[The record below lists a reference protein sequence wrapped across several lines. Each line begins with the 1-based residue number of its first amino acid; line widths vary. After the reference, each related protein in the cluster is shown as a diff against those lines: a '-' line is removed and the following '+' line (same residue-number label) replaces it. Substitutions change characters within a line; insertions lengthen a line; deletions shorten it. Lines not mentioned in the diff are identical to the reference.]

1 VQLLF
6 FSWQRLSGGEKR
18 LTFFFWNGKKINLD
32 CRGMGPTPLLFVRRV
47 TIRHY
52 SGGHIETRGGTV
64 AGIGGSGEKNFLFLA
79 ETLAKLRLF
88 GTS

>member
-1 VQLLF
+1 MDRGDQAPRPAKHIKQAEMALVGLA
-6 FSWQRLSGGEKR
+6 GD
-18 LTFFFWNGKKINLD
+18 FWPISN
-32 CRGMGPTPLLFVRRV
+32 TP
-47 TIRHY
+47 
-52 SGGHIETRGGTV
+52 IETRGGTV

>member
-1 VQLLF
+1 MALVGLA
-6 FSWQRLSGGEKR
+6 GD
-18 LTFFFWNGKKINLD
+18 FWPISN
-32 CRGMGPTPLLFVRRV
+32 TP
-47 TIRHY
+47 
-52 SGGHIETRGGTV
+52 IETRGGTV